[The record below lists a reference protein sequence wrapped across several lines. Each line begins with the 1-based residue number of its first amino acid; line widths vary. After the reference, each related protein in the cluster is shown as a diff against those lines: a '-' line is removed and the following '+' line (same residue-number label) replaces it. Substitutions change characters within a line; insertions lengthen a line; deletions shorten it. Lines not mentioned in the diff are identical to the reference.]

1 MNELSSLIN
10 KYLSGEKAHE
20 TVKQITK
27 FYRSPGSAG
36 YHAAT
41 NIIADKLRAGGFDD
55 LEVTRYPLDGELE
68 NNHRKMPLAWEPYNA
83 VIRMVNPVQQ
93 ELVNFDTAPSCLAWW
108 STPTP
113 PGGQT
118 AELIDVGTGESA
130 EDYNEKD
137 LNGKIA
143 FIHTTDR
150 PEGWSYASGLAL
162 EKGAIG
168 ILTDY
173 FLYPMPPDR
182 VQEKVP
188 HNVQLLRLGAN
199 SHGGYQAWACAVDY
213 PTGQLISDLLQHGTV
228 TINADIQ
235 CRLFKGESQ
244 NLLATIPG
252 RDLPGESVFIL
263 SHASTGTKPGANC
276 AAGVALA
283 TEVAVT
289 LKKLIDEGKLP
300 PPRRSIKFLF
310 VNEGLGSQDYIRS
323 HLEELPSIKASFC
336 FCSAGNDQHKSKS
349 VLIFSKNPD
358 SIPSFLNDYY
368 QYVMDTTQKDKYW
381 VGRDEMDMSS
391 VVFEQVPYTPWSD
404 NSAWAAYGVPSGLV
418 MSWPDIHFH
427 SQNLTADTVD
437 PKVIQ
442 RAALTSAVAAYE
454 IANADI
460 KSAEFMAGEVFSRS
474 LFRIQRLGSDTIHY
488 LNTLTGQEDQAE
500 VHKKVEYATRELEYF
515 SKRDSAALATV
526 KGLVGQEIPDHFVK
540 SISSYQERLM
550 NEAQQQK
557 ARIEQSLLS
566 SSPEQV

>member
-93 ELVNFDTAPSCLAWW
+93 ELVNFETAPSCLAWW

-130 EDYNEKD
+130 EDYNGKD

-150 PEGWSYASGLAL
+150 PEGWMYASGLAL

-310 VNEGLGSQDYIRS
+310 VNEGLGSQDYISS

-404 NSAWAAYGVPSGLV
+404 NSAWAAFGVPSGLV

-500 VHKKVEYATRELEYF
+500 VHKKVGYATRELEYF

-550 NEAQQQK
+550 DEAQQQK

-566 SSPEQV
+566 SSSEKV